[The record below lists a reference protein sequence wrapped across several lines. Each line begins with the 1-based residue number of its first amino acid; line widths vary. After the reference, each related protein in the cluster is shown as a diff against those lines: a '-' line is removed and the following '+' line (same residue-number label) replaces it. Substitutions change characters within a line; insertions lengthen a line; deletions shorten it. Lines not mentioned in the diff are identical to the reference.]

1 MKAVITR
8 VTQASVTIDHS
19 TVGKIGNGYLIL
31 LGVVPEDDESTAK
44 RLADKIVK
52 LRVFADDAG
61 KMNLSILDVGGAAL
75 VVSQF
80 TLMADCRKGNR
91 PGFTDAGS
99 PEHANKLY
107 EYIVQACRDAG
118 YRVQTGVFGAEMKVS
133 LVNDGPFTIMLD
145 EHLYTTARRQ

>member
-8 VTQASVTIDHS
+8 VTQASVTIEGN
-19 TVGKIGNGYLIL
+19 TVGSIGNGYLIL

-44 RLADKIVK
+44 KLADKIVK
-52 LRVFADDAG
+52 LRVFADEAG

-91 PGFTDAGS
+91 PSFVKAAG
-99 PEHANKLY
+99 PDIAIPLY
-107 EYIVQACRDAG
+107 ERFMELVREHG
-118 YRVQTGVFGAEMKVS
+118 FHVEHGEFGAMMQVASVNNGPVTIWMDTDS
-133 LVNDGPFTIMLD
+133 L
-145 EHLYTTARRQ
+145 

>member
-8 VTQASVTIDHS
+8 VTHASVTIEGN
-19 TVGKIGNGYLIL
+19 TVGSIGNGYLIL

-44 RLADKIVK
+44 KLADKIVK
-52 LRVFADDAG
+52 LRVFADEDG

-91 PGFTDAGS
+91 PSFVKAAG
-99 PEHANKLY
+99 PDIAVPLY
-107 EYIVQACRDAG
+107 EKFKELLRG
-118 YRVQTGVFGAEMKVS
+118 YGLQVEHGEFGADMQVAS
-133 LVNDGPFTIMLD
+133 VNDGPVTIIMDTKEL
-145 EHLYTTARRQ
+145 TR

>member
-8 VTQASVTIDHS
+8 VTQASVTIDHN

-61 KMNLSILDVGGAAL
+61 KMNRSILDVGGAAL

-91 PGFTDAGS
+91 PSFVKAAG
-99 PEHANKLY
+99 PDLAIPLY
-107 EYIVQACRDAG
+107 EKFMELLREYGLQVEHG
-118 YRVQTGVFGAEMKVS
+118 EFGADMQVES
-133 LVNDGPFTIMLD
+133 INDGPVTIIMDTKELD
-145 EHLYTTARRQ
+145 RK

>member
-1 MKAVITR
+1 MRFLIQR
-8 VTQASVTIDHS
+8 VTEASVSIDGQV
-19 TVGKIGNGYLIL
+19 TGQIGRGYMVLIGACDSDTEEIADLFVRKL
-31 LGVVPEDDESTAK
+31 LGLRIFEDEN
-44 RLADKIVK
+44 
-52 LRVFADDAG
+52 G
-61 KMNLSILDVGGAAL
+61 KTNLSLKDVNGEL
-75 VVSQF
+75 LLVSQF
-80 TLMADCRKGNR
+80 TLYANCRKGNR

>member
-8 VTQASVTIDHS
+8 VTQASVTIEGN
-19 TVGKIGNGYLIL
+19 TVGSIGNGYLIL

-44 RLADKIVK
+44 KLADKIVK
-52 LRVFADDAG
+52 LRVFADEAG

-91 PGFTDAGS
+91 PSFVKAAG
-99 PEHANKLY
+99 PDIAVPLYKKFMELLRGYGLQVEHG
-107 EYIVQACRDAG
+107 E
-118 YRVQTGVFGAEMKVS
+118 FGADMQVAS
-133 LVNDGPFTIMLD
+133 VNDGPVTIIVDTKEL
-145 EHLYTTARRQ
+145 TR